1 VKRNKQRKLNA
12 KLELRR
18 EKLPSK
24 LPKRKSES
32 RRSVIKRQRRTKLVC
47 RHANGLEMKI
57 ILTMIRTQVAVL
69 KKMQA
74 AAAEAHHPHLRA
86 AHNLVKLLNNQ
97 SLLPKHN
104 NPPNSRAR
112 APTITKRIWI
122 AIVIA
127 PATVHRARKKKRKK
141 MPDHRLRP
149 SLNVLLRSLKIR
161 KIKMR
166 KRRGQAAAQARH
178 LIKMLNQRRRLLSSA
193 SQLNL
198 ARRK

>member
-1 VKRNKQRKLNA
+1 MKRNKQKKLNA
-12 KLELRR
+12 KLGLRR
-18 EKLPSK
+18 EKLPRK

-57 ILTMIRTQVAVL
+57 IPTMIRTQVAVL
-69 KKMQA
+69 KKMQ

-127 PATVHRARKKKRKK
+127 PATVHRALKNKRKK